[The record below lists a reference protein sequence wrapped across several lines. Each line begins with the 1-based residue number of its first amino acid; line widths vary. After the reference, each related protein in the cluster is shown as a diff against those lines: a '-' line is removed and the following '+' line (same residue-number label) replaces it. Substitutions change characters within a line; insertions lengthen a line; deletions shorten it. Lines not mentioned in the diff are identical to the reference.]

1 MTARKPN
8 HKRFLLD
15 LLLFNP
21 IKHRHEIRRIVND
34 GKVNPT
40 VVMEKPLVEQLFLGL
55 KDVGLTVREHLIYDE
70 DDKLVI
76 TAKPL
81 LAAKEGGAT
90 SYQVTYHRYNEN
102 IAAGRTHKHGPYFYT
117 VV

>member
-8 HKRFLLD
+8 HQRFLLD

-21 IKHRHEIRRIVND
+21 IKHRHEIRRLVND

-70 DDKLVI
+70 DGELII

-81 LAAKEGGAT
+81 LSAKESGAT
-90 SYQVTYHRYNEN
+90 SYQVTYHHYNQN
-102 IAAGRTHKHGPYFYT
+102 IAVDRTHEHGPYFYK